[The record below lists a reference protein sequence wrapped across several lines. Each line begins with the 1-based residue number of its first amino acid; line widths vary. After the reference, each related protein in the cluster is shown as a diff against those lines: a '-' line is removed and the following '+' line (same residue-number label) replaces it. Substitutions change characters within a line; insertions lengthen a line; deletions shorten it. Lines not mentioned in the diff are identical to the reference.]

1 MHFHALRV
9 SPQLIRIQ
17 YKGLKRRGTNIL
29 CIQKNKKN
37 QSILLYLKS
46 NASRQCIQI

>member
-17 YKGLKRRGTNIL
+17 YKGLKRRGTSTL
-29 CIQKNKKN
+29 CIQKKKN